1 MQYYIIIT
9 DSLPDLTHPNQ
20 CGIIIIENGR
30 NPKKF

>member
-9 DSLPDLTHPNQ
+9 DSPPDLTHPSR